1 MNYYP
6 FTVHVYVN
14 LCIVCIEPS
23 IIQFEKE
30 FEYDNDDEGDDE
42 VWHSETYQVE
52 TREGKTPVILLT
64 TAGVMNLGIV
74 KFVQRVQ

>member
-30 FEYDNDDEGDDE
+30 VEYDNDDEGDDE
-42 VWHSETYQVE
+42 VWHSETNQVE
-52 TREGKTPVILLT
+52 SREGKTPVILIT
-64 TAGVMNLGIV
+64 TGGVMNSGIV